1 MLRRGDCVLR
11 EGEETLADDSLERLS
26 KVNADIAAEDK
37 KCEEIISSKPA
48 PGGNKKAIFS
58 WAFSV

>member
-1 MLRRGDCVLR
+1 MLR